1 MSGFIAT
8 DNPGNH
14 FITREHPE
22 YRVQS
27 QTRAMYRDLYAGGA
41 QFKVNAAN
49 YLIRRHKEPN
59 DIYFERLSRVFYEN
73 YIGSIVDW
81 YTATLFRREPVI
93 QFQGDNT
100 AGKDFFCE
108 FIEDCDRGRTTL
120 SAFFR
125 RQITEALVFGRAYTA
140 IDFPQSSGPAV
151 SRAHED
157 AEGLSRAYLV
167 DYSAADLINWSYD
180 DNGVFEWVVLRT
192 SAFRQASVHDGN
204 WNRQTRWLY
213 YDREHFELYVG
224 EDEQGRP
231 SAPLLAASGR
241 HALAEQK
248 RVPLFEMRISEG
260 LWLMNKASLLQL
272 EHFNKSNALAWALT
286 MGLFATPVVYS
297 DREFAQITGESYF
310 IQLGPQD
317 KFGWTEPEGKVFQ
330 IAADNL
336 VRLQD
341 EVYRVCYMNSQMT
354 GQKSG
359 TQQSGLSKAW
369 DFTVT
374 EEILRAYG
382 DAVKEAMSAVL
393 TAISEVRQ
401 DGLTVGI
408 SGMDE
413 FDIQDFASEIQDAQ
427 NLLKLGI
434 PSATL
439 KEQLFKRIAFKY
451 FSDSRQEI
459 KSRIA
464 DEIDAA
470 LTMEKP
476 EIKEG

>member
-1 MSGFIAT
+1 
-8 DNPGNH
+8 
-14 FITREHPE
+14 
-22 YRVQS
+22 
-27 QTRAMYRDLYAGGA
+27 
-41 QFKVNAAN
+41 
-49 YLIRRHKEPN
+49 
-59 DIYFERLSRVFYEN
+59 
-73 YIGSIVDW
+73 
-81 YTATLFRREPVI
+81 
-93 QFQGDNT
+93 
-100 AGKDFFCE
+100 
-108 FIEDCDRGRTTL
+108 
-120 SAFFR
+120 
-125 RQITEALVFGRAYTA
+125 
-140 IDFPQSSGPAV
+140 
-151 SRAHED
+151 
-157 AEGLSRAYLV
+157 
-167 DYSAADLINWSYD
+167 
-180 DNGVFEWVVLRT
+180 
-192 SAFRQASVHDGN
+192 
-204 WNRQTRWLY
+204 
-213 YDREHFELYVG
+213 
-224 EDEQGRP
+224 
-231 SAPLLAASGR
+231 
-241 HALAEQK
+241 
-248 RVPLFEMRISEG
+248 
-260 LWLMNKASLLQL
+260 
-272 EHFNKSNALAWALT
+272 
-286 MGLFATPVVYS
+286 
-297 DREFAQITGESYF
+297 
-310 IQLGPQD
+310 
-317 KFGWTEPEGKVFQ
+317 
-330 IAADNL
+330 
-336 VRLQD
+336 
-341 EVYRVCYMNSQMT
+341 MT

-382 DAVKEAMSAVL
+382 DVVKEAMSAVL

>member
-1 MSGFIAT
+1 MGNE
-8 DNPGNH
+8 NPGYH

-22 YRVQS
+22 YRVESQS
-27 QTRAMYRDLYAGGA
+27 RAMYRDLYAGGA
-41 QFKVNAAN
+41 EFKANAAN

-81 YTATLFRREPVI
+81 YTATLFRREPAI
-93 QFQGDNT
+93 QFRGDNA
-100 AGKDFFCE
+100 AGKSFFCQ
-108 FIEDCDRGRTTL
+108 FIDDCDRARTNL
-120 SAFFR
+120 STFFR
-125 RQITEALVFGRAYTA
+125 RQITQALIYGRAYTA
-140 IDFPQSSGPAV
+140 IDFPQAPGPAI

-157 AEGLSRAYLV
+157 AEGLSRAFLV
-167 DYSAADLINWSYD
+167 DYSPGELINWSYD
-180 DNGVFEWVVLRT
+180 ENGSFDWVVLRT
-192 SAFRQASVHDGN
+192 SAFSQLNVRDEG
-204 WNRQTRWLY
+204 WKRQTRWLY
-213 YDREHFELYVG
+213 YDREHFELYSG
-224 EDEQGRP
+224 ENEGGRQAVP
-231 SAPLLAASGR
+231 ELVASGL
-241 HALAEQK
+241 HALAAQK
-248 RVPLFEMRISEG
+248 KVPLFEMRLSEG

-317 KFGWTEPEGKVFQ
+317 RFGWTEPEGKVYQ

-359 TQQSGLSKAW
+359 TQQSGVSKAW

-382 DAVKEAMSAVL
+382 DAVKESMSAVL
-393 TAISEVRQ
+393 TAISDVRQ
-401 DGLTVGI
+401 DGLTVCV

-413 FDIQDFASEIQDAQ
+413 FDIQDFASEIEDAQ

-451 FSDSRQEI
+451 FSDSRQEL

-470 LTMEKP
+470 LMSESQ
-476 EIKEG
+476 